1 MAAANALHD
10 VLKRDGEAA
19 GGGGTDSDSIDDL
32 IDDASEI
39 SRQQQQQQQQQQ
51 HLGATIANDERRE
64 YVGTPVGG
72 AGGGG
77 TYSGSMDG
85 DPPEAGHQEERQQQ
99 QQQQHDL
106 EQQEQQQSE
115 RVEPHFL
122 LMNYLNEGFKLQH
135 HVTKGVAPIDGV
147 YPSPFPKTDDFGRA
161 EDPRAGPRI
170 DASRALRIE
179 AVSIDAVSP
188 RAHLH
193 LLWLASMLN
202 LTGSL
207 PSLPSFLPPLFPPY
221 QPRFLPSLPQKL
233 TVRGFKNMDA
243 VVAATMCETLYFGT
257 DSRLLNQRVFP
268 DTLGQ
273 AGSMK
278 KCTREMK
285 RLGGD
290 DCALIASG
298 SSMIVYIPAIHVGRA
313 LI

>member
-10 VLKRDGEAA
+10 VLKRDGEAG

-51 HLGATIANDERRE
+51 QHLGATIANDERRE
-64 YVGTPVGG
+64 YVGMPVGG

-85 DPPEAGHQEERQQQ
+85 DRPEAGHQEERQQQQ

-115 RVEPHFL
+115 RVEPPFL

-161 EDPRAGPRI
+161 EDPPPGPRI

-207 PSLPSFLPPLFPPY
+207 PSLPSFLPPLFPP
-221 QPRFLPSLPQKL
+221 
-233 TVRGFKNMDA
+233 
-243 VVAATMCETLYFGT
+243 
-257 DSRLLNQRVFP
+257 
-268 DTLGQ
+268 
-273 AGSMK
+273 
-278 KCTREMK
+278 
-285 RLGGD
+285 
-290 DCALIASG
+290 
-298 SSMIVYIPAIHVGRA
+298 
-313 LI
+313 

>member
-1 MAAANALHD
+1 MDLPTAGCSETMAAANALHD
-10 VLKRDGEAA
+10 VLKRDGEAG

-64 YVGTPVGG
+64 YVGMPVGG

-85 DPPEAGHQEERQQQ
+85 DPPEAGHIEAGHQEERQQQQQQHDLEQQEQQQSERVEERQQ

-115 RVEPHFL
+115 RVEPPFL

-161 EDPRAGPRI
+161 KDPPAGPRI

-207 PSLPSFLPPLFPPY
+207 PSPNPLGSS
-221 QPRFLPSLPQKL
+221 LPSLKS
-233 TVRGFKNMDA
+233 
-243 VVAATMCETLYFGT
+243 
-257 DSRLLNQRVFP
+257 SRC
-268 DTLGQ
+268 G
-273 AGSMK
+273 
-278 KCTREMK
+278 
-285 RLGGD
+285 
-290 DCALIASG
+290 AS
-298 SSMIVYIPAIHVGRA
+298 IT
-313 LI
+313 